1 VKGMAAPKKTQ
12 KRMPRRREEF
22 TYRGFTIDELK
33 AKGISEL
40 LPLMPARPRRKIV
53 RGFSR
58 GEETLLTKI
67 RQGDEKVRTHLRE
80 MIVMPEMIGKTIE
93 IYNGKE
99 FTKVEF
105 QPESVFHYLG
115 EFALTRKRVSHGSA
129 GIGAT
134 RGSKYVPL
142 K

>member
-1 VKGMAAPKKTQ
+1 MAAPKKTQ

-22 TYRGFTIDELK
+22 TYRGYKIDELK
-33 AKGISEL
+33 AMGMSEL
-40 LPLMPARPRRKIV
+40 LPLMPARARRKIN
-53 RGFSR
+53 RGLNRS
-58 GEETLLTKI
+58 EETLLAKI
-67 RQGDEKVRTHLRE
+67 LRGDEKVRTHVRD
-80 MIVMPEMIGKTIE
+80 MIVMPAMIGKTIE

-99 FTKVEF
+99 FLKVEF

-115 EFALTRKRVSHGSA
+115 EFALTRHRVTHGSA